1 MRWSGCSELPAV
13 DRCELRVDEWLRA
26 KDELLD
32 GLDGDVE
39 TRGIA
44 GWNEL
49 CAIDG
54 VRVATG
60 RILPVATSPLKL
72 AVLELRLGALQ
83 PPCRSSERGTY
94 DLPSEVPMSASEA
107 ELLVRGGRRA
117 VETERDMDG
126 VGRAVLFS
134 RCGSEAC

>member
-54 VRVATG
+54 VRG
-60 RILPVATSPLKL
+60 NYTSPHTQNNNK
-72 AVLELRLGALQ
+72 R
-83 PPCRSSERGTY
+83 
-94 DLPSEVPMSASEA
+94 
-107 ELLVRGGRRA
+107 
-117 VETERDMDG
+117 
-126 VGRAVLFS
+126 
-134 RCGSEAC
+134 RCG